1 MNDFIRTQIGKIF
14 LERSIPELNKNL
26 NRIAE
31 ALESQ
36 NKLNEKKLVLEKRKL
51 QFLVESAKS
60 NDSNV

>member
-1 MNDFIRTQIGKIF
+1 MVEFFKTQIGKIF

-36 NKLNEKKLVLEKRKL
+36 NKLNEKKLILERIKVKL
-51 QFLVESAKS
+51 LTESAKTNNES
-60 NDSNV
+60 I